1 MSFLG
6 KFLKDKDNKNL
17 SANIILAFAVK
28 GLSLLVTFF
37 STPLYIRF
45 FNNNEILGLW
55 YTVLSILSW
64 INVCDLGLGNG
75 LRNNLTGNLVKGEMD
90 LAKKNIS
97 STYYMLVIII
107 IPIFAVGAI
116 AFNFIDFNAFFEVG
130 SKSINPKT
138 LKLSIIVLFGGVAIS
153 FILRTI
159 NSIIYAIQKAAINNF
174 ISLIS
179 SAIPLFFVL
188 FYKGTNS
195 SSNFLVMSIVHVVAI
210 NLPLVVVTVI
220 LFSSKILKNVRP
232 SIRCFS
238 WQIAKKIV
246 GFGMRFFLA
255 QGCFM
260 LLMSTNEIMISKIFS
275 TESVVTYS
283 IYYRLFTLVGSLF
296 MLALTP
302 LWSNITKAFAQSNFS
317 RIQKTNHFLYLL
329 SALAIACEFIMVAIL
344 PFILKIW
351 LGEETIPVDYVIAF
365 SFALYGGTYILN
377 VVLTTVANGIGC
389 LGSQIIF
396 YGNGAALKIP
406 ATLLFKTLFNNW
418 VVILLYDCLVL
429 IVFSIY
435 QVIWVERKIKAAIK
449 NQQKPLQENI
459 ANDTIV

>member
-1 MSFLG
+1 MSFLS

-17 SANIILAFAVK
+17 SANIILAFVVK

-45 FNNNEILGLW
+45 FNDNQILGLW

-75 LRNNLTGNLVKGEMD
+75 LRNNLTGNLVKGERE

-97 STYYMLVIII
+97 STYFMLVIII
-107 IPIFAVGAI
+107 LPLFAVGI
-116 AFNFIDFNAFFEVG
+116 TAFSFVDFNAFFEVG
-130 SKSINPKT
+130 KQSINPKT
-138 LKLSIIVLFGGVAIS
+138 LTLSILILFGGVAIS

-159 NSIIYAIQKAAINNF
+159 SSIIYAIQKAAINNF

-179 SAIPLFFVL
+179 TSIPLFFVL
-188 FYKGTNS
+188 FYNGTNS
-195 SSNFLVMSIVHVVAI
+195 SSNFLVMSIVHVLAMNVPLIVATI
-210 NLPLVVVTVI
+210 I
-220 LFSSKILKNVRP
+220 LFCSKTLKDVRP

-238 WQIAKKIV
+238 WQTAKKIV

-255 QGCFM
+255 QVCFM

-302 LWSNITKAFAQSNFS
+302 LWSNITKAFAESNFI
-317 RIQKTNHFLYLL
+317 RIQKTNHFLYLI
-329 SALAIACEFIMVAIL
+329 SGVAVACEFIMVAIL
-344 PFILKIW
+344 PFILRIW
-351 LGEETIPVDYVIAF
+351 LGADTIPVDYVIAF
-365 SFALYGGTYILN
+365 SFALYGGTYIVN

-389 LGSQIIF
+389 LGSQIVF
-396 YGNGAALKIP
+396 YGIGAALKIP
-406 ATLLFKTLFNNW
+406 ATLLLKTIFNNW
-418 VVILLYDCLVL
+418 IVILLYDCLVL
-429 IVFSIY
+429 IVFSLY
-435 QVIWVERKIKAAIK
+435 QVVWVEKKIKSAISDYQSQSVE
-449 NQQKPLQENI
+449 NQ
-459 ANDTIV
+459 TV